1 MNYEEREFL
10 RTANI
15 KDDEEHVLYVPDI
28 VNENIVGPELLYK
41 LSFYKIVYVV
51 LTDLPSRT
59 DMFNLCTYITSKNIQ
74 VNLEMYPVA
83 LN

>member
-41 LSFYKIVYVV
+41 LSFYKIVNVV

-74 VNLEMYPVA
+74 INLEMYPVA